1 LLKIKFDAATISFIS
16 LFERVT
22 RAQVKDCIVGDS
34 LITFIVEEN
43 EMGKALG
50 KHGSNIKSLE
60 SNLKKKIKVIE
71 YSPDMA
77 KFIQHII
84 YPTHAKEI
92 REDNGIVTI
101 IPPDSRSRGFL
112 IGRNAT
118 ILRQNESIVKRY
130 FDIEELR
137 VE

>member
-22 RAQVKDCIVGDS
+22 KAQVKDCMVGEGI
-34 LITFIVEEN
+34 ITFIVEEN

-50 KHGSNIKSLE
+50 KHGINIKSLE
-60 SNLKKKIKVIE
+60 SNLKKKVKVIE
-71 YSPDMA
+71 YSPDLA

-84 YPTHAKEI
+84 YPTPAKEI

-101 IPPDSRSRGFL
+101 ISSDSRSRGFL

-118 ILRQNESIVKRY
+118 ILRQNENIVKRY
-130 FDIEELR
+130 FDIEEIR